1 MDIDSK
7 ASKKAYKV
15 GDMTI
20 LGTTDDFRESP
31 VEAVSGGFEAIM
43 ERNARG
49 IRRRRAKNPIEPMRN
64 RFDRMKSYYF
74 KRGMDWNLD
83 FDDFLRLWETAPDIW
98 DEDKRVFV
106 PAKEYADRRGK
117 LRVARKR
124 SLDRYISYENACL
137 KLRGVI
143 FHSLSP

>member
-1 MDIDSK
+1 MNSK
-7 ASKKAYKV
+7 APTKLYKI
-15 GDMTI
+15 GGMNI

-74 KRGMDWNLD
+74 KRGMDWNLTLMT
-83 FDDFLRLWETAPDIW
+83 FC
-98 DEDKRVFV
+98 VFG
-106 PAKEYADRRGK
+106 RRPQTSGMRIREG
-117 LRVARKR
+117 LYLQR
-124 SLDRYISYENACL
+124 SMQTE
-137 KLRGVI
+137 GV
-143 FHSLSP
+143 SLE